1 MAVHKADISSF
12 QPQLEQSAKLLNDIN
27 QNSPNPVPAEPAEPQ
42 PQMNPPKKSND
53 SSATPVGV
61 QPQEQP
67 AVEEPVLDVPT
78 IKPQPAEPAEPKEGT
93 KDLVSAIKEKDPV
106 KIEQEVESKPEASK
120 ELLQEVAPEEEIT
133 EEAEQIGDGDKRTDE
148 VANKALEKDDL
159 DKLYDKFKD
168 FNEDEDDFTSLFIE
182 PDTGVN
188 VLTGDP
194 SLPSN
199 YWEPWSASKG
209 EEPAPGYGDL
219 PMNSQQVKDVEYE
232 HELNMD
238 NPEVQKMLG
247 LIEDATG
254 EFADYADD
262 ETVIDNEGLNDIPNP
277 DVISEEELL
286 AREAMEQD
294 FESDPVVELI
304 EENENLSDEDKE
316 KLKEEYKDKH
326 PAYRE
331 LRYQGV
337 GRKGRMAS
345 GASGGGS
352 IGGMTKSEPVD
363 MSTSTG
369 SSSIGGGGGPSA
381 GIGHIG
387 GSGGVSA
394 AHVSSQGNKEF
405 SGGLSSAPAASR
417 PSRAS
422 GGTTPVTTPAKAT
435 EKNIATNPHANG
447 AIGSGPGPLAGTSL
461 SSSASAGMLG
471 SRKGGD
477 LVGQSSAPVL
487 GGSFGKS
494 ESGGELIV
502 PQAPEIG
509 SSQGSGSAIDS
520 LASKIIKASEGWPV
534 QDGYKIGKIDP
545 LTVMVSDEE
554 ILIDGKPLEEAVKDV
569 DTLKLL
575 EERL

>member
-27 QNSPNPVPAEPAEPQ
+27 SNSPNPIQQAPQ

-53 SSATPVGV
+53 SSVGV
-61 QPQEQP
+61 QPQAEP
-67 AVEEPVLDVPT
+67 AVEEPQAEPVKGSEAERATGALDVPT
-78 IKPQPAEPAEPKEGT
+78 IKPQPKEDT
-93 KDLVSAIKEKDPV
+93 KELVSAIKEKDPV

-120 ELLQEVAPEEEIT
+120 ELLQDVAPEEEIT
-133 EEAEQIGDGDKRTDE
+133 EEAKQIGDGDKRTDE

-199 YWEPWSASKG
+199 YWEPWSPSMG

-254 EFADYADD
+254 EFQDD
-262 ETVIDNEGLNDIPNP
+262 ETIVDNEGLNDIPNP

-286 AREAMEQD
+286 AMEQD

-304 EENENLSDEDKE
+304 EENENLSEEDKE

-326 PAYRE
+326 PAYRD

-337 GRKGRMAS
+337 GRKGRMAT
-345 GASGGGS
+345 GGGS
-352 IGGMTKSEPVD
+352 IGSSMTKSEPVD
-363 MSTSTG
+363 MSDSGSASTG
-369 SSSIGGGGGPSA
+369 FSGGGGPSA

-394 AHVSSQGNKEF
+394 SSVSASKGSNQF
-405 SGGLSSAPAASR
+405 SGGLSSAPA

-422 GGTTPVTTPAKAT
+422 GGTTPVTTPT

-447 AIGSGPGPLAGTSL
+447 AIGSGPGPMAGTSL
-461 SSSASAGMLG
+461 SSSGMLG

-477 LVGQSSAPVL
+477 LIGQSSAPVL

-494 ESGGELIV
+494 ESGGELI
-502 PQAPEIG
+502 APEITPAG
-509 SSQGSGSAIDS
+509 TSPSSDSSVIS

-534 QDGYKIGKIDP
+534 QDGAKVGQVGP
-545 LTVMVSDEE
+545 LTVQVAGDE
-554 ILIDGKPLEEAVKDV
+554 ILIDGKPLEEAVKDEQ
-569 DTLKLL
+569 TFALLQEKL
-575 EERL
+575 

>member
-27 QNSPNPVPAEPAEPQ
+27 SNSPNPVPQ

-53 SSATPVGV
+53 SSIGV
-61 QPQEQP
+61 QPQAEP
-67 AVEEPVLDVPT
+67 AMDEPVKGSEATEALDVPT
-78 IKPQPAEPAEPKEGT
+78 IKPEATEDTKE
-93 KDLVSAIKEKDPV
+93 LVSAIKEKDPV

-120 ELLQEVAPEEEIT
+120 ELLQDVAPEEEIT

-199 YWEPWSASKG
+199 YWEPWSASMG

-254 EFADYADD
+254 EFQDD
-262 ETVIDNEGLNDIPNP
+262 ETIVDNEGLNDIPNP

-286 AREAMEQD
+286 AMEQD

-304 EENENLSDEDKE
+304 EENENLSEEDKE

-337 GRKGRMAS
+337 GRKGRLAS
-345 GASGGGS
+345 GGS
-352 IGGMTKSEPVD
+352 IGSSMTKSEPVD
-363 MSTSTG
+363 MSDSGSASTG
-369 SSSIGGGGGPSA
+369 FSGGGGGGPSA

-394 AHVSSQGNKEF
+394 SSVSASKGSNQF
-405 SGGLSSAPAASR
+405 SGGLSSAP
-417 PSRAS
+417 SRAT
-422 GGTTPVTTPAKAT
+422 GGTTPVTAPT

-447 AIGSGPGPLAGTSL
+447 AIGSGPGPMAGTSL
-461 SSSASAGMLG
+461 SSSGLLG

-494 ESGGELIV
+494 ESGGELI
-502 PQAPEIG
+502 APEIAPAG
-509 SSQGSGSAIDS
+509 TSPSSDSSVIS

-534 QDGYKIGKIDP
+534 QDGAKVGQVGP
-545 LTVMVSDEE
+545 LTVQVAGDE
-554 ILIDGKPLEEAVKDV
+554 ILIDGKPLEEAVKDEQ
-569 DTLKLL
+569 TFALLQEKL
-575 EERL
+575 

>member
-27 QNSPNPVPAEPAEPQ
+27 QASPNPIQQ
-42 PQMNPPKKSND
+42 PQMNPPQKGND
-53 SSATPVGV
+53 PSSPLGV
-61 QPQEQP
+61 QPEP
-67 AVEEPVLDVPT
+67 EPVQDSEANGQLDVPT
-78 IKPQPAEPAEPKEGT
+78 IKPEPTEDTKE
-93 KDLVSAIKEKDPV
+93 LVSAIKEKDPV

-120 ELLQEVAPEEEIT
+120 ELLQDVAPEEEIT

-254 EFADYADD
+254 EFNDD
-262 ETVIDNEGLNDIPNP
+262 ETIVDNEGLNDIPNP
-277 DVISEEELL
+277 DIISEEELL
-286 AREAMEQD
+286 AMEQD
-294 FESDPVVELI
+294 FASDPVVELI
-304 EENENLSDEDKE
+304 DQNESLSEEDKE
-316 KLKEEYKDKH
+316 ALKEEYKDKH

-345 GASGGGS
+345 GGGS
-352 IGGMTKSEPVD
+352 VGGSMTKSDPID
-363 MSTSTG
+363 MDSPS
-369 SSSIGGGGGPSA
+369 SSSIGGGGGGPSA

-394 AHVSSQGNKEF
+394 AHVSSGSSQGSASSA
-405 SGGLSSAPAASR
+405 SGGLSSAPA

-422 GGTTPVTTPAKAT
+422 GGTTPVTSPS

-461 SSSASAGMLG
+461 SSAGMLG

-494 ESGGELIV
+494 ESGGELI
-502 PQAPEIG
+502 APELN
-509 SSQGSGSAIDS
+509 SPASPQGGTSIDS
-520 LASKIIKASEGWPV
+520 LASKIIKASEEWPV
-534 QDGYKIGKIDP
+534 QDGFKVGKIDS
-545 LTVMVSDEE
+545 LTVMVSEEE
-554 ILIDGKPLEEAVKDV
+554 ILIDGMPLDKAVQDENV
-569 DTLKLL
+569 FKLL
-575 EERL
+575 SEKL